1 MTLVPVQV
9 LGRGDNTFTPLHSL
23 HSDLHLLLYNV
34 KFGKF
39 EPVGFVS
46 FLHLVCIVHA
56 EKHKIE
62 CVLRL
67 RVNLFARQRS
77 SNIVEAVSE
86 EKVWWSVRASDIYF
100 GSLS

>member
-62 CVLRL
+62 YGKES
-67 RVNLFARQRS
+67 QGPS
-77 SNIVEAVSE
+77 
-86 EKVWWSVRASDIYF
+86 
-100 GSLS
+100 GSGGPQI